1 MSTIIKGKKVE
12 DNGKKNKEKT
22 KNTTKGP
29 KKILKR
35 APQRPAT
42 MPFDLYISRKKPNFI
57 GQLERA
63 KKLLLQERYPKIIIH
78 ALGPAI
84 PRAIDLVMQL
94 NETTHNQIE
103 YKTTTSTV
111 SLFDDIEPEDE
122 EQDYE
127 IQKRYNSAVHIQVSL
142 KKGVLDERGSTATT
156 MEL

>member
-1 MSTIIKGKKVE
+1 MSTAIKRKDMEENKKIKEKNKNIIKR
-12 DNGKKNKEKT
+12 
-22 KNTTKGP
+22 P
-29 KKILKR
+29 KKIIKR

-42 MPFDLYISRKKPNFI
+42 MPFDIYISYGKPNFI

-63 KKLLLQERYPKIIIH
+63 KKLLLQERYPKIIVH

-84 PRAIDLVMQL
+84 PKAINLVMQL
-94 NETTHNQIE
+94 NEITHNQIE
-103 YKTTTSTV
+103 YKATTNTV

-142 KKGVLDERGSTATT
+142 KKGVLEGGSSAAKITKS
-156 MEL
+156 